1 MPRYSE
7 FKTYTKNS
15 FQVALVLGGVLSLM
29 VLVGCDKL
37 PKSSPTNA
45 SISTT
50 EAQPVVL
57 YDEWPSDSFP
67 NDAATITATSLKKD
81 ILTIK
86 VKYQGGCQEH
96 QFKLY
101 AATYFQLSLPP
112 KGLLHLSHDS
122 QGDTCG
128 ETVEQSLMFDLTP
141 LNKERND
148 PTEHPLIL
156 TIYEP
161 TGGSFAGEPFR
172 PLIEWP

>member
-1 MPRYSE
+1 MARHSE
-7 FKTYTKNS
+7 FTTYTINN
-15 FQVALVLGGVLSLM
+15 FQVASVLGGVLSLM
-29 VLVGCDKL
+29 ALVGCDRL
-37 PKSSPTNA
+37 SQSSPTDA
-45 SISTT
+45 STPAT

-57 YDEWPSDSFP
+57 YDEWPSNGFP
-67 NDAATITATSLKKD
+67 NDAATITATSLEKN

-86 VKYQGGCQEH
+86 VNYQGGCQEH

-101 AATYFQLSLPP
+101 AGTFFQQSLPP

-141 LNKERND
+141 LNKERNH
-148 PTEHPLIL
+148 PTEHPLLL

-161 TGGSFAGEPFR
+161 TGGAFAGEPFR
-172 PLIEWP
+172 PFIEWP

>member
-1 MPRYSE
+1 MKVNPLKSRLLLFAIVGEFLSSCGSSTPLVSQAGVMITPRPSD
-7 FKTYTKNS
+7 TS
-15 FQVALVLGGVLSLM
+15 QVL
-29 VLVGCDKL
+29 
-37 PKSSPTNA
+37 
-45 SISTT
+45 
-50 EAQPVVL
+50 L
-57 YDEWPSDSFP
+57 YDEWPSDGFP
-67 NDAATITATSLKKD
+67 NDAATITATSLEKD

-101 AATYFQLSLPP
+101 AGTFFQLSLPP

-148 PTEHPLIL
+148 PSEHPLIL

-161 TGGSFAGEPFR
+161 TGGAFAGEPFR